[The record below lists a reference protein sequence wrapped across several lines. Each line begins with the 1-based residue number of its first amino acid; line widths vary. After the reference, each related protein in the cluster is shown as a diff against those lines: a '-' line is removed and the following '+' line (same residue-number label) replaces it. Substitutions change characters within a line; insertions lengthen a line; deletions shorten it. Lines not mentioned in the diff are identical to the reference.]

1 MPGHDA
7 LHEPLT
13 IRVEARSDAVAV
25 VVSGACD
32 MSCHEQLRQRLL
44 DAEASQ
50 PDEVVVDLTELS
62 FIDSNGLRVLIG
74 AWNRAR
80 QSGHRF
86 RVTLGDSGQVRRV
99 LEATGV
105 HQVLPVAA
113 PERA

>member
-25 VVSGACD
+25 VVCGACD
-32 MSCHEQLRQRLL
+32 LSCHEQLRERVLE
-44 DAEASQ
+44 AEALAPQ
-50 PDEVVVDLTELS
+50 EVVVDLTGAS

-86 RVTLGDSGQVRRV
+86 RVTLGDSGQVRQV
-99 LEATGV
+99 LETTGV
-105 HQVLPVAA
+105 HQVLPVAT
-113 PERA
+113 PEHA